1 MRNLTVAVPGCRRGI
16 VLGVVITI
24 SLLEPRATIA
34 ADLPPLKDDAPWPL
48 ITPYNYDRSDPAE
61 YTRRGGTTALGC
73 VSSGRVWNRA
83 LPRRLPRTTTTQVE
97 SRLIEPADAPE
108 APIEPL
114 VVPDAP
120 APIVIAAA
128 TGAAPEPSRRAASL
142 VLGHETR
149 QLGKSV
155 LGLPIVGH
163 FFGQTGPKTLI
174 FAAIHG
180 DEPSTAFIANQ
191 LVEHLIKNPEAYFGR
206 RVAVVP
212 VANPDGLAR
221 GTRTN
226 ARDVDLNRNFPAR
239 NFAVQKRGRYFGGEE
254 PASEPETQALIE
266 LLDQWQPQ
274 RIITIH
280 AIRRGRHGN
289 NYDGP
294 AEAIAK
300 LMSVHN
306 GYAVLSTI
314 GYPTPGS
321 FGSWAGIDRQIP
333 TITLEVPSDAS
344 GANAWRENREALLSV
359 IHAR

>member
-1 MRNLTVAVPGCRRGI
+1 MPMFGG
-16 VLGVVITI
+16 
-24 SLLEPRATIA
+24 EPVDGR
-34 ADLPPLKDDAPWPL
+34 LDAQLPL
-48 ITPYNYDRSDPAE
+48 ITPYNYDRSDPWE
-61 YTRRGGTTALGC
+61 YSRRAATISPGS
-73 VSSGRVWNRA
+73 VRSGRVWNRA
-83 LPRRLPRTTTTQVE
+83 LPKRLPRIATTTIT
-97 SRLIEPADAPE
+97 APPN
-108 APIEPL
+108 AAANPPIQPL

-120 APIVIAAA
+120 APNIMTA
-128 TGAAPEPSRRAASL
+128 TTVTAPDTSPRAASL

-163 FFGQTGPKTLI
+163 FFGHTGPKTLI

-191 LVEHLIKNPEAYFGR
+191 LVEHLAKNPEAYFGR

-221 GTRTN
+221 ATRTN
-226 ARDVDLNRNFPAR
+226 ARDVDLNRNFPAK
-239 NFAVQKRGRYFGGEE
+239 NFAVQKRGRYFGGEQ
-254 PASEPETQALIE
+254 PASEPETQVLIE

-280 AIRRGRHGN
+280 SISRGRHGN

-294 AEAIAK
+294 AEAIAR

-306 GYAVLSTI
+306 EYSVLSSI

-333 TITLEVPSDAS
+333 TITLEVPNDAS
-344 GANAWRENREALLSV
+344 GPTAWRENREALLSV
-359 IHAR
+359 IHAK